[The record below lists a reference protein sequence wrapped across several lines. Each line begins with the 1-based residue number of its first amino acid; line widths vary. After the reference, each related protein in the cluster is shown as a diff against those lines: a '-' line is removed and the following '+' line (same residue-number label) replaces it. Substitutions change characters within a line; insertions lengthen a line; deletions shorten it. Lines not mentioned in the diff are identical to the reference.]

1 MLAYGFPGG
10 QVANLQKLYVYKDIK
25 EKLRLSQEFCT
36 HIQDKINSPV
46 KLRQQAYKK

>member
-10 QVANLQKLYVYKDIK
+10 QVLQKLYVYKDIK
-25 EKLRLSQEFCT
+25 EKLRLSQELCT

-46 KLRQQAYKK
+46 KLRQQACKK